1 MEELVKVCEYELDK
15 AIVNKCIEED
25 RKISNEDVKI
35 EIHEILEDNKI
46 EYIGNYYIVENG
58 LLK

>member
-35 EIHEILEDNKI
+35 
-46 EYIGNYYIVENG
+46 IVEENNHYEEINTYNRTAR
-58 LLK
+58 